1 MSAGEASEVRCGECN
16 RLVGVLRADGVL
28 ELMVRHGKEK
38 HLTVV
43 RSLDGRRDD
52 ESGVAC

>member
-1 MSAGEASEVRCGECN
+1 
-16 RLVGVLRADGVL
+16 VGVLRADGVL